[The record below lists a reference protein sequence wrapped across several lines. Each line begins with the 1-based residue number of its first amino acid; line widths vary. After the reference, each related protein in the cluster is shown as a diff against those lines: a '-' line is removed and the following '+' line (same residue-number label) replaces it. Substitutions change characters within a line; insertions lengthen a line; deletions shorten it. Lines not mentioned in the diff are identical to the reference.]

1 MDLLN
6 TDSHLASLPNGSP
19 GPTRWPFLG
28 HYFPMHEILE
38 AAAGLANDTIALRR
52 DIHRH
57 PELGL
62 DNPNTQRRIL
72 AALDGLPLVVTEGSG
87 ITSVVADLEGAIDG
101 PTVLLRADTDA
112 LPMTEDSD
120 EGFCSTESG
129 RAHACGHDAHVAML
143 VGAARLLCDWRSEVA
158 GRVRFMFQPGEEG
171 AGGAAV
177 MINEGVLDGVDR
189 AFAIHITPNLPVGHV
204 ACRPGP
210 LLASADTFHVT
221 VIGKGG
227 HASTP
232 HFCTDPVP
240 PMAEMINAVHAVVT
254 RQVDTFNPSVVTVTH
269 VDAGTTTN
277 VIPETAFFEGTIR
290 SVSEETRSLVADAL
304 AIACKRIAEA
314 HGCSADF
321 RVETGY
327 PVTVNDT
334 EQAARVASTCEAT
347 LGKGSYLALHTPFM
361 GAEDFSYVLNSVPGA
376 MAFLGVCPD
385 DITDSRTA
393 PPCHSNRMRLNEA
406 GLVHGIALHA
416 AMVLGN

>member
-1 MDLLN
+1 
-6 TDSHLASLPNGSP
+6 
-19 GPTRWPFLG
+19 
-28 HYFPMHEILE
+28 MHEILQ
-38 AAAGLANDTIALRR
+38 AATELTDDTVALRR

-62 DNPNTQRRIL
+62 HNPDTQQRIIT
-72 AALDGLPLVVTEGSG
+72 ALDGLPLAVTEGSG
-87 ITSVVADLEGAIDG
+87 ITSVVADLKGASEG

-120 EGFCSTESG
+120 EEFCSTEQG

-143 VGAARLLCDWRSEVA
+143 VGAARLLCDRRDDIA
-158 GRVRFMFQPGEEG
+158 GNVRFMFQPGEEG

-177 MINEGVLDGVDR
+177 MIDEGVLDGVDR
-189 AFAIHITPNLPVGHV
+189 AFALHITPNLPVGHA

-221 VIGKGG
+221 VTGRGG

-232 HFCTDPVP
+232 HFCADPVP
-240 PMAEMINAVHAVVT
+240 PMAEMISAAQAVVT
-254 RQVDTFNPSVVTVTH
+254 RQVDAFKPSVVTITH

-290 SVSEETRSLVADAL
+290 AVAEETRSLVAAAL
-304 AIACKRIAEA
+304 GTACRHIAEA
-314 HGCSADF
+314 HGCSVNF
-321 RVETGY
+321 RLETGY
-327 PVTVNDT
+327 PVTINDT
-334 EQAARVASTCEAT
+334 DQAARVADTCEAT
-347 LGKGSYLALHTPFM
+347 LGPGSFLALPAPFM

-385 DITDSRTA
+385 NISDPQTA

-406 GLVHGIALHA
+406 GLAHGIALHTTMA
-416 AMVLGN
+416 LGA

>member
-1 MDLLN
+1 
-6 TDSHLASLPNGSP
+6 
-19 GPTRWPFLG
+19 
-28 HYFPMHEILE
+28 MHEILE
-38 AAAGLANDTIALRR
+38 AATELAGDAVALRR

-62 DNPNTQRRIL
+62 HNPDTQQRII
-72 AALDGLPLVVTEGSG
+72 AALDGLPLEITEGTG
-87 ITSVVADLEGAIDG
+87 ITSVVADLEGAADG

-120 EGFCSTESG
+120 EDYCSTLPD

-143 VGAARLLCDWRSEVA
+143 VGAARLLCDRRDEIS

-177 MINEGVLDGVDR
+177 MIDEGVLDGVDR
-189 AFAIHITPNLPVGHV
+189 AFAIHITPNLPVGHA

-221 VIGKGG
+221 VTGRGG

-232 HFCTDPVP
+232 HLCADPVP
-240 PMAEMINAVHAVVT
+240 PMAEMISTAQTVVT
-254 RQVDTFNPSVVTVTH
+254 RQIDAFKPSVVTITH

-290 SVSEETRSLVADAL
+290 AVSEETRSLVSDGL
-304 AIACKRIAEA
+304 RTACRRIAEV

-321 RVETGY
+321 RLEAGY
-327 PVTVNDT
+327 PVTVNDAD
-334 EQAARVASTCEAT
+334 QAALVASTCENT
-347 LGKGSYLALHTPFM
+347 LGPGSYLELPAPFM
-361 GAEDFSYVLNSVPGA
+361 GAEDFSYVLNKVPGA

-385 DITDSRTA
+385 DITDSLAA

-406 GLVHGIALHA
+406 GLVHGIALHT
-416 AMVLGN
+416 AMVLGT